1 MFIFGLFP
9 PIFWVLFVGYV
20 ALWYKVFAQE
30 RDKYYWLFRDYGWLT
45 ALYVASE
52 GFVFDPPRFAD
63 PLPPPTPENVRILCS
78 TWDYV
83 ALRCLR
89 WVYPLE
95 SYHLLFTA
103 PTLGFIAVTL
113 LALRKSRRRGLA
125 ALAAAWLAVLIGPPI
140 LYAYL

>member
-20 ALWYKVFAQE
+20 ALWYRVFVQG
-30 RDKYYWLFRDYGWLT
+30 RGGYWLFRDYGWLT
-45 ALYVASE
+45 ALYAASE
-52 GFVFDPPRFAD
+52 GFVFNPPRLLDLLIPIEYKWAY
-63 PLPPPTPENVRILCS
+63 CS

-83 ALRCLR
+83 TLRCLR

-113 LALRKSRRRGLA
+113 LALHKSRRRSLA
-125 ALAAAWLAVLIGPPI
+125 ALAAAWLTALIGPPI
-140 LYAYL
+140 LYHAAF